1 MKPNLPENEVT
12 QPSELRDFFEWHQ
25 GIPYYGFWGIEI
37 DNQESLQRIESSKKI
52 LADQLHPNY
61 LRQSHI
67 TLSPSGLIDPK
78 HFSSDSL
85 KNQIAKIKAADLS
98 AFSLY
103 LSEPNTFT
111 TAPYLSIH
119 DPSSSLT
126 VIRDI
131 LHSISHGEDADE
143 YIPHVTLG
151 FYNNI
156 YKISDILAQF
166 APHSFSE
173 IEFPVTE
180 IIFARYS
187 THEIQGRYE
196 VLHRIPLN
204 QLSI

>member
-1 MKPNLPENEVT
+1 MKPNLPKNEVT

-25 GIPYYGFWGIEI
+25 GIPYYGFWAIEI
-37 DNQESLQRIESSKKI
+37 DNRDCLQRIESSKKI
-52 LADQLHPNY
+52 LANQLHPNY

-67 TLSPSGLIDPK
+67 TLSPSGLMDPK
-78 HFSSDSL
+78 HFSNNSL
-85 KNQIAKIKAADLS
+85 NNQVAKIKAADLS

-119 DPSSSLT
+119 DPSNSLT
-126 VIRDI
+126 LIRDV
-131 LHSISHGEDADE
+131 LHSINYGQDADE

-151 FYNNI
+151 FYNDA
-156 YKISDILAQF
+156 YRISDILAQF
-166 APHSFSE
+166 SPYNFSK
-173 IEFPVTE
+173 IKFPVTE
-180 IIFARYS
+180 IVFARYS

-204 QLSI
+204 QPSM